1 MRKGYRAEYKA
12 KKELIQEYGKAN
24 ILKIA
29 IGGAVDF
36 LVLSPKKNRIEKI
49 VEVKE
54 CRKKKYYPTPREKIQ
69 FERLKQLGKAHSIET
84 ELWIKHPRNDFI
96 KKKLI

>member
-12 KKELIQEYGKAN
+12 KKELIEKYGKEN
-24 ILKIA
+24 VLKVA

-36 LVLSPKKNRIEKI
+36 LVLSPNKNRIEKI

-54 CRKKKYYPTPREKIQ
+54 CHKKKYYPTPREKIQ
-69 FERLKQLGKAHSIET
+69 FEKLKEIGKRHSIKT

>member
-12 KKELIQEYGKAN
+12 KKELIQKYGKEN
-24 ILKIA
+24 VLKVA

-36 LVLSPKKNRIEKI
+36 LVLSPKKNKIEKI

-54 CRKKKYYPTPREKIQ
+54 CHKNKYYPTPREKLQ
-69 FERLKQLGKAHSIET
+69 FERLKEIGKKHSIKT
-84 ELWIKHPRNDFI
+84 ELWIKYTRKDFI

>member
-1 MRKGYRAEYKA
+1 MRKGYRAEYQA
-12 KKELIQEYGKAN
+12 KKELIQKYGAEN
-24 ILKIA
+24 ILKVA

-36 LVLSPKKNRIEKI
+36 LVIRPDSNKIEKI

-54 CRKKKYYPTPREKIQ
+54 CHKNKFYPTPREKMQ
-69 FERLKQLGKAHSIET
+69 FERLEELGKKHSIET

-96 KKKLI
+96 KKRLV

>member
-12 KKELIQEYGKAN
+12 KKELIQKYGKEN
-24 ILKIA
+24 VLKVA

-36 LVLSPKKNRIEKI
+36 LILNPNKNRIEKI

-54 CRKKKYYPTPREKIQ
+54 CHKNKYYPTPREKLQ
-69 FERLKQLGKAHSIET
+69 FERLKKIGKTHSIKT

-96 KKKLI
+96 KKKLV

>member
-1 MRKGYRAEYKA
+1 MRRGYRAEYQA
-12 KKELIQEYGKAN
+12 KKELIRTYGGEN
-24 ILKIA
+24 VLKVA

-36 LVLSPKKNRIEKI
+36 LVLSPDKNKIEKI

-54 CRKKKYYPTPREKIQ
+54 CHKNKYYPTPREKIQ
-69 FERLKQLGKAHSIET
+69 FERVKEIGRKHSIET

>member
-12 KKELIQEYGKAN
+12 KKELIEKYGKEN

-36 LVLSPKKNRIEKI
+36 LVLDPKRNKIKKI
-49 VEVKE
+49 VEVKKTS
-54 CRKKKYYPTPREKIQ
+54 KKKYYPKPREKIQ
-69 FERLKQLGKAHSIET
+69 LQRLEELGKRHKIPI
-84 ELWIKHPRNDFI
+84 ELWIKYSRNDFV

>member
-1 MRKGYRAEYKA
+1 MRKGYRAEYQA
-12 KKELIQEYGKAN
+12 KKELMDKYGKEN
-24 ILKIA
+24 ILKVA

-36 LVLSPKKNRIEKI
+36 LVLSPNKNSIEKI

-54 CRKKKYYPTPREKIQ
+54 CHKNKYYPCARERIQ
-69 FERLKQLGKAHSIET
+69 FERVKEIGKNHSVET

-96 KKKLI
+96 KKNLK